1 MQLFTSKPI
10 ALGRAIAVAIIGGS
24 ALLAALLAMSGTA
37 RAQPP
42 ATKPTVVLVHGAF
55 AESASWNRV
64 ATRLL
69 GEGYPVVAVANPL
82 RGVASDAAYVA
93 AVLRSIDGPVILVGH
108 SYGGMVI
115 SNAATDNVKAL
126 VYVAGFAPEQGENA
140 LALSGKFPGSTLG
153 GTLAPPVELADGN
166 KDLFIQQEKFHAQFA
181 ADVSAQDA
189 AQMGVAQRP
198 ITEAA
203 LNGPAA
209 APAWKRIPSWFL
221 YGSLDKNI
229 PAALHSFMAQRAG
242 SKRTVEIKGASHVVM
257 ISHPQ
262 PLARLIDEAAAATVK

>member
-1 MQLFTSKPI
+1 MQAFTQKPF
-10 ALGRAIAVAIIGGS
+10 ALGRAITVAIIGGS
-24 ALLAALLAMSGTA
+24 ALLAAFLATSGTA
-37 RAQPP
+37 SAQSS

-69 GEGYPVVAVANPL
+69 GEGFPVVAVANPL
-82 RGVASDAAYVA
+82 RGLASDASYVA
-93 AVLRSIDGPVILVGH
+93 DVLRSIDGPIILVGH

-115 SNAATDNVKAL
+115 SNAVTDNVKAL

-140 LALSGKFPGSTLG
+140 LALSAKYPGSTLG
-153 GTLAPPVELADGN
+153 AALAPPIVLADGN
-166 KDLFIQQEKFHAQFA
+166 KDLLIHQDKFHAQFA

-198 ITEAA
+198 VTEAA
-203 LNGPAA
+203 LSAPAA
-209 APAWKRIPSWFL
+209 APAWKTIPSWFL

-229 PAALHSFMAQRAG
+229 PAALHAFMAQRAG
-242 SKRTVEIKGASHVVM
+242 AKRTVEVRGASHVVM

-262 PLARLIDEAAAATVK
+262 ALARLIDEAAAATVK